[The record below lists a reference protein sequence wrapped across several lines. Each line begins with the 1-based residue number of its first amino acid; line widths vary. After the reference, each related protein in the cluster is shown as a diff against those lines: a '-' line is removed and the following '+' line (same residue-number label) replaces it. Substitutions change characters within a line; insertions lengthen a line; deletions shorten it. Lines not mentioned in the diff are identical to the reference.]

1 MNARQKAKKL
11 KKELEELK
19 ADRTGG
25 FKWLK
30 IDDIVEKELDPY
42 FWNSINNHL
51 MFREIP
57 QSYEIQIGAMRATF
71 TPALTNDTLVVIDSS
86 KLDQALNDALER
98 RKEQNRKAYEYT
110 KKLERVKE
118 NERETEGEEIQ
129 KDS

>member
-30 IDDIVEKELDPY
+30 IDNIVEKELDPDY
-42 FWNSINNHL
+42 WSWINNHPTL
-51 MFREIP
+51 RTIP
-57 QSYEIQIGAMRATF
+57 TTYEIQIGAMRATF

-86 KLDQALNDALER
+86 KLDQAYKNA
-98 RKEQNRKAYEYT
+98 
-110 KKLERVKE
+110 LERVKK
-118 NERETEGEEIQ
+118 NERETESKADE
-129 KDS
+129 KRTC